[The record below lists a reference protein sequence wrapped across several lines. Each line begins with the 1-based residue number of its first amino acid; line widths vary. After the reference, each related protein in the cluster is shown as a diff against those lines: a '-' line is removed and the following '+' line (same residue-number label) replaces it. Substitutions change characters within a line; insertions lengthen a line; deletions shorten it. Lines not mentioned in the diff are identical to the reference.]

1 MKNKKSTIGLMLLM
15 AGSLVFTN
23 CTKDKTNPQPEPDKD
38 MTTTTEAVNTQ
49 MIVNDIQELCGQVCE
64 SNAFL
69 LNDHDATPVTIIQ
82 GTNTINSSNALV
94 NVGSTSYTLTFNN
107 TVGRD
112 GRVRNGILV
121 FDYTATPAS
130 VPNAFY
136 RIPGFIVDVTSVGYS
151 VDNYTININ
160 NMRISNTTPIGFPGT
175 APYFP
180 SATKMSWKQT
190 ANVSV
195 MWANG
200 TSTSTT
206 TFNGTINKTLENT
219 NNTSIPM
226 PPAPPTTPTT
236 YTVFGY
242 SGVNNNF
249 LKLNLQYTSYT
260 IEGAGTLADGTAYTL
275 ATSSPLT
282 RNFVSSPELFV
293 VVGGEVITVQ
303 RHPFLTGVLN
313 FKPTGKPDRVIDFGE
328 SGTIV
333 DYNAKVT
340 IEGITH
346 SLDIR

>member
-15 AGSLVFTN
+15 AGSLALTN

-49 MIVNDIQELCGQVCE
+49 MIINDIQELCGQVCE

-69 LNDHDATPVTIIQ
+69 LNDHDATPVTIMQ
-82 GTNTINSSNALV
+82 GTNTINSSNAMV
-94 NVGSTSYTLTFNN
+94 NVGSNSYTLTFNN

-112 GRVRNGILV
+112 GRVRNGVLV

-130 VPNAFY
+130 VPNKFY

-151 VDNYTININ
+151 VDNYTISIN

-175 APYFP
+175 APFFP
-180 SATKMSWKQT
+180 SATKMSWSQT

-195 MWANG
+195 MSTDG
-200 TSTSTT
+200 TNTLTT

-219 NNTSIPM
+219 NNTAIPM
-226 PPAPPTTPTT
+226 PPGPTATT

-249 LKLNLQYTSYT
+249 LKLDLQHASYV
-260 IEGAGTLADGTAYTL
+260 IEGAGTLANGTAYTL
-275 ATSSPLT
+275 NTTSPLT

-293 VVGGEVITVQ
+293 VVSNEVITVE
-303 RHPFLTGVLN
+303 RHPFLTGMVN
-313 FKPTGKPDRVIDFGE
+313 FKPTGSSDRVVDFGE

-333 DYNAKVT
+333 DYNTKVT

>member
-15 AGSLVFTN
+15 AGSLVLTN

-69 LNDHDATPVTIIQ
+69 LNDHDATPVTIMQ

-112 GRVRNGILV
+112 GRVRNGVLV

-130 VPNAFY
+130 VPNKYY

-151 VDNYTININ
+151 VDNYTIGIN

-180 SATKMSWKQT
+180 SATNMSWKQT

-195 MWANG
+195 MSTDG
-200 TSTSTT
+200 TNTLTT
-206 TFNGTINKTLENT
+206 TFNGTINKTLLNT

-226 PPAPPTTPTT
+226 PPGPSATT

-249 LKLNLQYTSYT
+249 LKLNLQYTSYS
-260 IEGAGTLADGTAYTL
+260 IEGTGTLANGSAYTL
-275 ATSSPLT
+275 ATNSPLT

-293 VVGGEVITVQ
+293 VVGNNLITVQ
-303 RHPFLTGVLN
+303 RHPFLTGEVS
-313 FKPTGKPDRVIDFGE
+313 FKPTGKSDRIINFGDA
-328 SGTIV
+328 GTVV
-333 DYNAKVT
+333 DYNTKVT
-340 IEGITH
+340 IDGITYSH
-346 SLDIR
+346 DIR